1 MNYKKTTKRVI
12 TRRGVLWLG
21 QTCNL
26 HCHFCYFLDRIK
38 TKNHPEHPFMSLEKA
53 KTICKTLVDVYENNA
68 IDIQGG
74 EPTIYKDIYELVSYC
89 RKIGLLPTLITNG
102 LVLSKHDLCLKLKES
117 GVRDLLLSV
126 HGLGDV
132 FDEIVGVK
140 GAHEKQMAAIDN
152 ITDVGIPFR
161 INCVLSKNALPQLT
175 DIAELAIA
183 KGARAIN
190 FIAFNPF
197 EDQRKEGMRSDTNVP
212 RYADVSVPL
221 TKALDLLD
229 DAGVEANVRY
239 FPFCML
245 PDRHWKSNYNFQQLT
260 YDLHE
265 WDFASWSWT
274 GMREQRMRDGGVAP
288 RPTLE
293 EATYAPVKY
302 PGALQ
307 VVAERVHSALTPY
320 PKLLSLAEK
329 TNRKISAVLRG
340 QQEGSIPEPGPN
352 EQLYRDNAR
361 LRATEHCGYIYSAA
375 CEGCSLKPICDGFH
389 GDYASMFTADEAK
402 TICLEKTV
410 DDPKHFISDQLKVVE
425 EEDYDWAG

>member
-102 LVLSKHDLCLKLKES
+102 LVLSKHDLCMKLKES

-152 ITDVGIPFR
+152 INDVGIPFR

-175 DIAELAIA
+175 DIAELAIS

-245 PDRHWKSNYNFQQLT
+245 PGRHWKSNYNFQQLT

-288 RPTLE
+288 TPTLE

-302 PGALQ
+302 PG
-307 VVAERVHSALTPY
+307 
-320 PKLLSLAEK
+320 
-329 TNRKISAVLRG
+329 
-340 QQEGSIPEPGPN
+340 
-352 EQLYRDNAR
+352 LYR
-361 LRATEHCGYIYSAA
+361 L
-375 CEGCSLKPICDGFH
+375 LQKGF
-389 GDYASMFTADEAK
+389 
-402 TICLEKTV
+402 IL
-410 DDPKHFISDQLKVVE
+410 P
-425 EEDYDWAG
+425 